1 MTPEQRLDRAE
12 RIIILMAKAGYR
24 ARKEM
29 REQLREHARW
39 QTEHSREQAE
49 RSREQD
55 EKINMLI
62 QAQMET
68 SELVKGLAV
77 GHARL
82 EEEMAKLA
90 EADRR
95 MREMFLSER
104 KRRNGKSD

>member
-12 RIIILMAKAGYR
+12 RIIILMAKMGYR
-24 ARKEM
+24 ARREM
-29 REQLREHARW
+29 REHARL
-39 QTEHSREQAE
+39 QTENWREQAE

-55 EKINMLI
+55 ERINMLI

-90 EADRR
+90 EADRL